1 MIYKIYVLI
10 KGSSLLFFYNFE
22 LFLNCRKYALLLH
35 NQIIN
40 GSILLDNADLHF
52 VLYQK
57 QHFEYLRSIFESRK
71 RTNKELW
78 FIYFEEATSI
88 EEIVLSLKDIHL
100 DLDDDVIVGLKGI
113 DQTTL
118 YEIYRI
124 GPNSIILYNRIGTW
138 HQKDNDM
145 HRLQM
150 TSMKKWHRRY
160 DLKGHN
166 FKVTGLEE
174 APFINYI
181 ILNSVTGKYE
191 MEGSF
196 TDLLNILANIMNFTY
211 TWTLPPDNAWGG
223 LQKDGSWNGMI
234 KLLINEDVDFCKIA
248 FICWLF

>member
-1 MIYKIYVLI
+1 MRVSLQHIHKRYKDRQNV
-10 KGSSLLFFYNFE
+10 KSDSKECPFQKAKSNF
-22 LFLNCRKYALLLH
+22 H
-35 NQIIN
+35 
-40 GSILLDNADLHF
+40 
-52 VLYQK
+52 
-57 QHFEYLRSIFESRK
+57 
-71 RTNKELW
+71 
-78 FIYFEEATSI
+78 
-88 EEIVLSLKDIHL
+88 
-100 DLDDDVIVGLKGI
+100 
-113 DQTTL
+113 
-118 YEIYRI
+118 
-124 GPNSIILYNRIGTW
+124 
-138 HQKDNDM
+138 
-145 HRLQM
+145 
-150 TSMKKWHRRY
+150 

-248 FICWLF
+248 YICWLF